1 MITITFFYIFNITI
15 SFFYE
20 TIYMEAIESCE
31 TKTIIDDKLNT
42 NNTTNNINIKETT
55 SIIINE
61 ITFQEIIDR
70 IHN

>member
-1 MITITFFYIFNITI
+1 
-15 SFFYE
+15 
-20 TIYMEAIESCE
+20 MEAIESRE
-31 TKTIIDDKLNT
+31 TKTKTIIDDKLNID
-42 NNTTNNINIKETT
+42 NTTNNINIKETT